1 MTYRNLYLLLA
12 IILIFACYWPIHQS
26 LAQSGVLIPSS
37 RGNSPDEKILSLS
50 VMNID
55 ILIDNQHAKVKVLQV
70 FDSHEGNILEGK
82 YIFALPTSGT
92 ISDFAIWENNVRIPG
107 VIMETRRA
115 EAIYGELT
123 NAQVDPG
130 LLQQDD
136 EHGGN
141 SAFSVRVFPIP
152 AYGSKRLELEYTEIL
167 PIEEL
172 TSRFSFPLKPEAGY
186 IQHVNELNIHILVL
200 SNSDI
205 SNAQIN
211 SKNYNMKVLKSTA
224 KEFEVVYKGNN
235 VVLDEDLELSYSLK
249 VSNSQLSAIAYRAPE
264 LISAYDLRDPAL
276 AKPNPDGYFQ
286 ATAIFNEEQ
295 AQQAQQSKSNI
306 LLLLDTSLSMYGDK
320 LVRAVE
326 ALELFLKGLK
336 PQEQFNLILFNENAT
351 PLATNSLPA
360 TKENIAK
367 ALTFVKESMLYG
379 GTDLE
384 LGLSK
389 ALELANNF
397 PSGTKNIIIIS
408 DANATTGN
416 INKASILESFNRT
429 NQAKTQARLFA
440 LGLGSDAANNL
451 LDQLVKDC
459 NGYSISVRETE
470 TINLPVQSIMDKV
483 HKSNIYNLSFD
494 SNNNKFYQVYSINDK
509 NTFDG
514 SSYSYVGRY
523 KTPQSQAT
531 LSLKGFFGNR
541 LIDLS
546 SDLLLP
552 EFDDLHTHLPRLWA
566 RARVDALL
574 REMDI
579 NGEREDYIA
588 EIIRLAQ
595 KYKFVTPYTSFI
607 AAPRALLRP
616 RLIQPGDPVIRVK
629 TDESIKQVFVVLP
642 FGETLPLTYL
652 AEEQVWEVRFFAP
665 ATLPDGVYKCRLL
678 LTDKQGQGFQE
689 EKSFVIDSNAPKLQ
703 VKLATTIVHA
713 GDELKIKASADKDT
727 VRLIAKLYSLAPVNL
742 HWSAKEQI
750 NIGVLRLPT
759 DLPAGDYTLSVI
771 AEDGAYNQASQEVN
785 LTILPR

>member
-1 MTYRNLYLLLA
+1 
-12 IILIFACYWPIHQS
+12 
-26 LAQSGVLIPSS
+26 
-37 RGNSPDEKILSLS
+37 
-50 VMNID
+50 
-55 ILIDNQHAKVKVLQV
+55 
-70 FDSHEGNILEGK
+70 
-82 YIFALPTSGT
+82 
-92 ISDFAIWENNVRIPG
+92 
-107 VIMETRRA
+107 
-115 EAIYGELT
+115 
-123 NAQVDPG
+123 
-130 LLQQDD
+130 
-136 EHGGN
+136 
-141 SAFSVRVFPIP
+141 
-152 AYGSKRLELEYTEIL
+152 
-167 PIEEL
+167 
-172 TSRFSFPLKPEAGY
+172 
-186 IQHVNELNIHILVL
+186 
-200 SNSDI
+200 
-205 SNAQIN
+205 
-211 SKNYNMKVLKSTA
+211 
-224 KEFEVVYKGNN
+224 
-235 VVLDEDLELSYSLK
+235 
-249 VSNSQLSAIAYRAPE
+249 
-264 LISAYDLRDPAL
+264 
-276 AKPNPDGYFQ
+276 
-286 ATAIFNEEQ
+286 
-295 AQQAQQSKSNI
+295 
-306 LLLLDTSLSMYGDK
+306 
-320 LVRAVE
+320 
-326 ALELFLKGLK
+326 
-336 PQEQFNLILFNENAT
+336 
-351 PLATNSLPA
+351 
-360 TKENIAK
+360 
-367 ALTFVKESMLYG
+367 
-379 GTDLE
+379 
-384 LGLSK
+384 
-389 ALELANNF
+389 
-397 PSGTKNIIIIS
+397 
-408 DANATTGN
+408 
-416 INKASILESFNRT
+416 
-429 NQAKTQARLFA
+429 
-440 LGLGSDAANNL
+440 
-451 LDQLVKDC
+451 
-459 NGYSISVRETE
+459 
-470 TINLPVQSIMDKV
+470 MDKV
-483 HKSNIYNLSFD
+483 HKSNIYKLSFD